1 MKKRKD
7 LKIIISS
14 ATLQANEFKDF
25 FDKNNFNE
33 GIFLIFFKK
42 FFKGIF
48 LIFLIF
54 LKKY

>member
-33 GIFLIFFKK
+33 GIIYF
-42 FFKGIF
+42 
-48 LIFLIF
+48 
-54 LKKY
+54 